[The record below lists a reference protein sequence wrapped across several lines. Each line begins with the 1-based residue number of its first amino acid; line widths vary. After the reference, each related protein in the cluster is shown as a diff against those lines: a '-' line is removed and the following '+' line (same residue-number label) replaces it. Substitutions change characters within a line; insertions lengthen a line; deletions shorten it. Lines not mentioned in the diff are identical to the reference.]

1 LAVTGQASSV
11 FTHQSKSAL
20 SVTKLQTVILMLQ
33 DCLQSKDTEA
43 ISRARSEQQERGKGG
58 SVSGRYSEATISK
71 DATSLLQTLLVP
83 SVDAANLCM
92 TQLMAK
98 GLKPYAL
105 SRRVGLT

>member
-1 LAVTGQASSV
+1 
-11 FTHQSKSAL
+11 
-20 SVTKLQTVILMLQ
+20 MLQ

-43 ISRARSEQQERGKGG
+43 ISRARSEQQERGRGG